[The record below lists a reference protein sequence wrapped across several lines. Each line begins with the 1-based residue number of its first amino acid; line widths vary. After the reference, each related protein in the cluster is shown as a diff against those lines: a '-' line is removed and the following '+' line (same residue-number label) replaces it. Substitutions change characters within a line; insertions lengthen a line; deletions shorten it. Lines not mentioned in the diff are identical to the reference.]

1 MTASVTSVTC
11 RCGPI
16 TSIARPL
23 DLARCHHLA
32 QELTNVCIFEAG
44 YACQIARAK
53 RRDRCVE
60 GSQELGAFVR
70 TMNLGRIAQRAPQ
83 ACDAIES
90 QGCLNLFDVATTT
103 VERGA
108 LRVARQDKHRVR
120 SAG

>member
-1 MTASVTSVTC
+1 MQRRDPGGPPVACRLHLTGVTGDQGLVLRNMTASVTSVTC

-83 ACDAIES
+83 ACDAIE
-90 QGCLNLFDVATTT
+90 
-103 VERGA
+103 
-108 LRVARQDKHRVR
+108 
-120 SAG
+120 